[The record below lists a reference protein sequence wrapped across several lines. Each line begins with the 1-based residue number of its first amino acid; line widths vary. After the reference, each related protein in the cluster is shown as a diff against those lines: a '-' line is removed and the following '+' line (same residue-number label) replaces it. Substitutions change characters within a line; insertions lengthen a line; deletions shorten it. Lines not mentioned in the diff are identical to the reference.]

1 VFLAQRASRQPF
13 DGVYMEIHSTPVDP
27 CLSRRPRSIAQRLR
41 VINEHDGNIINNRI
55 TETTLPAIEG
65 ALFRPVTQLTPAP
78 GTDQDLEEF
87 G

>member
-1 VFLAQRASRQPF
+1 MDF
-13 DGVYMEIHSTPVDP
+13 HCTPVDP

-41 VINEHDGNIINNRI
+41 VINEHDGNIIDDRV
-55 TETTLPAIEG
+55 TETTLLAIEG
-65 ALFRPVTQLTPAP
+65 AFFRPVTQFTPAP